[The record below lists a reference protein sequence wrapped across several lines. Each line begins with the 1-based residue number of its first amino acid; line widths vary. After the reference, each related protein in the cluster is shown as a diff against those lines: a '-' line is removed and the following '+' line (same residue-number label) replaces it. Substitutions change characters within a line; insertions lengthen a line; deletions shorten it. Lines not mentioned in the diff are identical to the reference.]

1 MSTDHPGRPFRYG
14 IRFKIAVSIGVIMVA
29 LMAVDIL
36 WNLSLQNAQA
46 ENEAR
51 EKAEVLAAEMRAAW
65 DFVDMNQEVINRAED
80 GTFRTKHLV
89 CVVAAKSI
97 SMLFTTE
104 TDYSI
109 RFTNDTPRQAANAPD
124 AFEQEALAAFNADP
138 DRKAF
143 WRVVDAGDGTRVFR
157 YTEPLYVTESCLE
170 CHGDPVGE
178 LDQYGYPKEGMQVG
192 QVGGAMSITEPM
204 GIYAAGIQDSMMQQA
219 IMVLFMM
226 VAAFI
231 GLYFVTSRLVLQP
244 IDELRGAAGAVGKGD
259 FNYTLTVPDPG
270 ERPRDELAELT
281 GEFDRMARDLEAL
294 YADLEGQVRS
304 KTDDL
309 MVLNDMLNY
318 QKRELKVA
326 LDRLGDEV
334 AYKNEFFAIVSHELR
349 TPLTSILAYARI
361 LNADDSLAP
370 KTREAVGEI
379 ESNATLLL
387 NMVNNILVIS
397 KHAAKKDELLPEP
410 VDFVD
415 LAQFVRKALVPI
427 AEGKDVRL
435 SCSVAPDVPL
445 SMADWEKLRR
455 ILENLVN
462 NAIKYT
468 HRGGFVRLTIGFESG
483 EEANHGHGNH
493 PGTHVP
499 DDEDAAPAGWIV
511 MRVADDGM
519 GIAPEELDQI
529 FELYKQAGQSAN
541 RRYRGTGLGL
551 AVVRDLTEL
560 HGGTVAV
567 ESRVKEGSTFT
578 VRIPYAPV
586 IEEEDEES

>member
-51 EKAEVLAAEMRAAW
+51 EKAEVLASEMRAAW
-65 DFVDMNQEVINRAED
+65 DFVDMNQDVINRAED

-124 AFEQEALAAFNADP
+124 EFEQEALAAFNADP
-138 DRKAF
+138 ERKAF
-143 WRVVDAGDGTRVFR
+143 WRVVDAGDGTRGFR

-204 GIYAAGIQDSMMQQA
+204 DIYAAGIQDSMMQQA

-231 GLYFVTSRLVLQP
+231 GLYFVTSRLVLRP
-244 IDELRGAAGAVGKGD
+244 IDELRSAAGAVGKGD

>member
-51 EKAEVLAAEMRAAW
+51 EKAEVLASEMRAAW
-65 DFVDMNQEVINRAED
+65 DLVDMNQDVINRAED

-124 AFEQEALAAFNADP
+124 EFEQEALAAFNADP
-138 DRKAF
+138 ERKAF

-204 GIYAAGIQDSMMQQA
+204 DIYAAGIQDSMMQQA

-231 GLYFVTSRLVLQP
+231 GLYFVTSRLVLRP
-244 IDELRGAAGAVGKGD
+244 IDELRSAAGAVGKGD

-529 FELYKQAGQSAN
+529 FELYKHAGQSAN

>member
-51 EKAEVLAAEMRAAW
+51 EKAEVLASEMRAAW
-65 DFVDMNQEVINRAED
+65 DFVDMNQDVINRAED

-124 AFEQEALAAFNADP
+124 EFEQEALAAFNADP
-138 DRKAF
+138 ERKAF

-157 YTEPLYVTESCLE
+157 YTEPLYVTESCPE

-204 GIYAAGIQDSMMQQA
+204 DIYAAGIQDSMMQQA

-231 GLYFVTSRLVLQP
+231 GLYFVTSRLVLRP
-244 IDELRGAAGAVGKGD
+244 IDELRSAAGAVGKGD

-462 NAIKYT
+462 NAIKYA

>member
-14 IRFKIAVSIGVIMVA
+14 IRFKIAVSIGVIMIA

-80 GTFRTKHLV
+80 GAFRTKHLV

-97 SMLFTTE
+97 SMLFTSE

-244 IDELRGAAGAVGKGD
+244 IDELRSAAGAVGKGD

-415 LAQFVRKALVPI
+415 LAQFVRKALAPI

-435 SCSVAPDVPL
+435 TCTVAPNVPL

-468 HRGGFVRLTIGFESG
+468 HRGGFVRLTIGFEDG
-483 EEANHGHGNH
+483 E
-493 PGTHVP
+493 P
-499 DDEDAAPAGWIV
+499 DSHSESEKADTNAPDGEDAAAGWIV

-560 HGGTVAV
+560 HGGTVTV

-578 VRIPYAPV
+578 VRIPYVPV
-586 IEEEDEES
+586 IEEEDEEA

>member
-51 EKAEVLAAEMRAAW
+51 EKAEVLASEMRAAW
-65 DFVDMNQEVINRAED
+65 DFVDMNQDVINRAED

-124 AFEQEALAAFNADP
+124 EFEQEALAAFNADP
-138 DRKAF
+138 ERKAF

-244 IDELRGAAGAVGKGD
+244 IDELRSAAGAVGKGD

>member
-51 EKAEVLAAEMRAAW
+51 EKAEVLASEMRAAW
-65 DFVDMNQEVINRAED
+65 DFVDMNQDVINRAED

-124 AFEQEALAAFNADP
+124 EFEQEALAAFNADP
-138 DRKAF
+138 ERKAF

-204 GIYAAGIQDSMMQQA
+204 DIYAAGIQDSMMQQA

-231 GLYFVTSRLVLQP
+231 GLYFVTSRLVLRP
-244 IDELRGAAGAVGKGD
+244 IDELRSAAGAVGKGD

-349 TPLTSILAYARI
+349 TPLTSILAYAHI

-578 VRIPYAPV
+578 VRSPYAPV

>member
-14 IRFKIAVSIGVIMVA
+14 IRFKIAVSIGVIMIA

-80 GTFRTKHLV
+80 GAFRTKHLV

-97 SMLFTTE
+97 SMLFTSE

-231 GLYFVTSRLVLQP
+231 GLYFVTSQLVLQP
-244 IDELRGAAGAVGKGD
+244 IDELRSAAGAVGKGD

-415 LAQFVRKALVPI
+415 LAQFVRKALAPI

-435 SCSVAPDVPL
+435 TCTVAPNVPL

-468 HRGGFVRLTIGFESG
+468 HRGWFVRLTIGFEDG
-483 EEANHGHGNH
+483 ETDSHSESEKADTNA
-493 PGTHVP
+493 P
-499 DDEDAAPAGWIV
+499 DGEDAAAGWIV

-529 FELYKQAGQSAN
+529 FEPYKQAGQSAN

-560 HGGTVAV
+560 HGGTVTV

-578 VRIPYAPV
+578 VRIPYVPV
-586 IEEEDEES
+586 IEEEDEEA

>member
-14 IRFKIAVSIGVIMVA
+14 IRFKIAVSIGVIMIA

-80 GTFRTKHLV
+80 GAFRTKHLV

-97 SMLFTTE
+97 SMLFTSE

-192 QVGGAMSITEPM
+192 QVGGTMSITEPM

-231 GLYFVTSRLVLQP
+231 GLYFVTSQLVLQP
-244 IDELRGAAGAVGKGD
+244 IDELRSAAGAVGKGD

-397 KHAAKKDELLPEP
+397 KHAAKKDKLLPEP

-415 LAQFVRKALVPI
+415 LAQFVRKALAPI
-427 AEGKDVRL
+427 AADKDVRL
-435 SCSVAPDVPL
+435 TCTVAPNVPL

-468 HRGGFVRLTIGFESG
+468 HRGGFVRLTIGFEDG
-483 EEANHGHGNH
+483 ETDSHSESEKADTNA
-493 PGTHVP
+493 P
-499 DDEDAAPAGWIV
+499 DDEDAAAGWIV

-560 HGGTVAV
+560 HGGTVTV

-578 VRIPYAPV
+578 VRIPYVPV
-586 IEEEDEES
+586 IEEEDEEA

>member
-14 IRFKIAVSIGVIMVA
+14 IRFKIAVSIGVIMIA

-80 GTFRTKHLV
+80 GAFRTKHLV

-97 SMLFTTE
+97 SMLFTSE

-231 GLYFVTSRLVLQP
+231 GLYFVTSQLVLQP
-244 IDELRGAAGAVGKGD
+244 IDELRSAAGAVGKGD

-349 TPLTSILAYARI
+349 TPLPSILAYARI

-415 LAQFVRKALVPI
+415 LAQFVRKALAPI

-435 SCSVAPDVPL
+435 TCTVAPNVPL

-468 HRGGFVRLTIGFESG
+468 HRGGFVRLTIGFEDG
-483 EEANHGHGNH
+483 ETDSHSESEKADTNA
-493 PGTHVP
+493 P
-499 DDEDAAPAGWIV
+499 DGEDAAAGWIV

-560 HGGTVAV
+560 HGGTVTV

-578 VRIPYAPV
+578 VRIPYVPV
-586 IEEEDEES
+586 IEEEDEEA

>member
-14 IRFKIAVSIGVIMVA
+14 IRFKIAVSIGVIMIA

-80 GTFRTKHLV
+80 GAFRTKHLV

-97 SMLFTTE
+97 SMLFTSE

-204 GIYAAGIQDSMMQQA
+204 DIYAAGIQDSMMQQA

-231 GLYFVTSRLVLQP
+231 GLYFVTSQLVLQP
-244 IDELRGAAGAVGKGD
+244 IDELRSAAGAVGKGD

-415 LAQFVRKALVPI
+415 LAQFVRKALAPI

-435 SCSVAPDVPL
+435 TCTVAPNVPL

-468 HRGGFVRLTIGFESG
+468 HRGGFVRLTIGFEDG
-483 EEANHGHGNH
+483 ETDSHSESEKADTNA
-493 PGTHVP
+493 P
-499 DDEDAAPAGWIV
+499 DGEDAAAGWIV

-519 GIAPEELDQI
+519 GIAPEELGQI

-560 HGGTVAV
+560 HGGTVTV

-578 VRIPYAPV
+578 VRIPYVPV
-586 IEEEDEES
+586 IEEEDEEA

>member
-51 EKAEVLAAEMRAAW
+51 EKAEVLASEMRAAW
-65 DFVDMNQEVINRAED
+65 DFVDMNQDVINRAED

-124 AFEQEALAAFNADP
+124 EFEQEALAAFNADP
-138 DRKAF
+138 ERKAF

-157 YTEPLYVTESCLE
+157 YTEPLNVTESCLE

-204 GIYAAGIQDSMMQQA
+204 DIYAAGIQDSMMQQA

-231 GLYFVTSRLVLQP
+231 GLYFVTSRLVLRP
-244 IDELRGAAGAVGKGD
+244 IDELRSAAGAVGKGD

>member
-51 EKAEVLAAEMRAAW
+51 EKAEVLASEMRAAW
-65 DFVDMNQEVINRAED
+65 DFVDMNQDVINRAED

-124 AFEQEALAAFNADP
+124 EFEQEALAAFNADP
-138 DRKAF
+138 ERKAF

-204 GIYAAGIQDSMMQQA
+204 DIYAAGIQDSMMQQA

-231 GLYFVTSRLVLQP
+231 GLYFVTSRLVLRP
-244 IDELRGAAGAVGKGD
+244 IDELRSAAGAVGKGD

-519 GIAPEELDQI
+519 GITPEELDQI

>member
-51 EKAEVLAAEMRAAW
+51 EKAEALASEMRAAW
-65 DFVDMNQEVINRAED
+65 DFVDMNQDVINRAED

-124 AFEQEALAAFNADP
+124 EFEQEALAAFNADP
-138 DRKAF
+138 ERKAF

-204 GIYAAGIQDSMMQQA
+204 DIYAAGIQDSMMQQA

-231 GLYFVTSRLVLQP
+231 GLYFVTSRLVLRP
-244 IDELRGAAGAVGKGD
+244 IDELRSAAGAVGKGD

>member
-14 IRFKIAVSIGVIMVA
+14 IRFKIAVSIGVIMIA

-80 GTFRTKHLV
+80 GAFRTKHLV

-97 SMLFTTE
+97 SMLFTSE

-231 GLYFVTSRLVLQP
+231 GLYFVTSQLVLQP
-244 IDELRGAAGAVGKGD
+244 IDELRSAAGAVGKGD

-415 LAQFVRKALVPI
+415 LAQFARKALAPI

-435 SCSVAPDVPL
+435 TCTVAPNVPL

-468 HRGGFVRLTIGFESG
+468 HRGGFVRLTIGFEDG
-483 EEANHGHGNH
+483 ETDSHSESEKADTNA
-493 PGTHVP
+493 P
-499 DDEDAAPAGWIV
+499 DGEDAAAGWIV

-560 HGGTVAV
+560 HGGTVTV

-578 VRIPYAPV
+578 VRIPYVPV
-586 IEEEDEES
+586 IEEEDEEA

>member
-14 IRFKIAVSIGVIMVA
+14 IRFKIAVSIGVIMIA

-80 GTFRTKHLV
+80 GAFRTKHLV

-97 SMLFTTE
+97 SMLFTSE

-143 WRVVDAGDGTRVFR
+143 WCVVDAGDGTRVFR

-244 IDELRGAAGAVGKGD
+244 IDELRSAAGAVGKGD

-415 LAQFVRKALVPI
+415 LAQFVRKALAPI

-435 SCSVAPDVPL
+435 TCTVAPNVPL

-468 HRGGFVRLTIGFESG
+468 HRGGFVRLTIGFEDG
-483 EEANHGHGNH
+483 ETDSRRESEKADTNA
-493 PGTHVP
+493 P
-499 DDEDAAPAGWIV
+499 DGEDAAAGWIV

-560 HGGTVAV
+560 HGGTVTV

-578 VRIPYAPV
+578 VRIPYVPV
-586 IEEEDEES
+586 IEEEDEEA